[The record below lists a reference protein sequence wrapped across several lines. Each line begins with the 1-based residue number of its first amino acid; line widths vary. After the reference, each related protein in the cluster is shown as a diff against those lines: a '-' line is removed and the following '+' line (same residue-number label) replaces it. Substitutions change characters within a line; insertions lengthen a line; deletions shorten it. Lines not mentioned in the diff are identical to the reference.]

1 MAEDSIVKEV
11 RKIRKEIEDEVRGDP
26 DRYYAHLWEL
36 QEQYR
41 SRLVRAK
48 EKGQAGGS
56 RPAPEH
62 LRKPMAEKYVG
73 RWRIT
78 EMELWEKE
86 TIEEEGPGFIEFG
99 KDGLGRFHFGLVD
112 GDLDYRIETVAETE
126 LLQFS
131 FLGTDEMTEVSG
143 RGWVRL
149 SGEELEGR
157 LVFHQGDS
165 SGFKAS
171 RMERGKG
178 RRR

>member
-1 MAEDSIVKEV
+1 MVDGPIVKEV
-11 RKIRKEIEDEVRGDP
+11 REIRKEIEEEYRGDP
-26 DRYYAHLWEL
+26 DRYYAHLLEL

-48 EKGQAGGS
+48 KKGQAGES
-56 RPAPEH
+56 RHRTDP
-62 LRKPMAEKYVG
+62 LRKPMARKYVG

-78 EMELWEKE
+78 EMELWEKD

-165 SGFKAS
+165 STFRAS
-171 RMERGKG
+171 RMEQGKG
-178 RRR
+178 RRG